1 MEVKL
6 RPPFHG
12 CLIAMI
18 SLMTLGL
25 YPLLRR
31 MLEKRFIARMD
42 DAGVQLRSG
51 RRIAWANFTS
61 VERVTTSMHGARLS
75 DEYVLRGQEG
85 RASLPLWR
93 AENAAEARDYLLRR
107 LPPGITG
114 R

>member
-1 MEVKL
+1 MEITL

-18 SLMTLGL
+18 SLATLGL

-31 MLEKRFIARMD
+31 MAERRFIARMD
-42 DAGVQLRSG
+42 DAGVELRSG
-51 RRIAWANFTS
+51 RRMAWGDFTS
-61 VERVTTSMHGARLS
+61 IERVTASMHGAQLS
-75 DEYVLRGQEG
+75 DEYVLRGPAG

-93 AENAAEARDYLLRR
+93 AGNAAEARDYLLRR
-107 LPPGITG
+107 LPPGIAG